1 MAKSDKYII
10 KKTNITAISSHN
22 NINTH
27 IYRVWVRVT
36 EEITSIVKNSN
47 YWRKKLRKA
56 WPPVFID
63 H

>member
-10 KKTNITAISSHN
+10 KKPNITAISSHN

-27 IYRVWVRVT
+27 IHRVWVRVT
-36 EEITSIVKNSN
+36 EEITSIVNSN

-56 WPPVFID
+56 WPPMFID